1 MCTMKVFKTLNLF
14 ILSVV
19 LAAPV
24 GAGSLQQTLV
34 DAYNNKGLLTQNRAL
49 LRAADEDVALAA
61 SALKLVLSWSSSLQR
76 QFGYRNTA
84 PLNTTSGISTNS
96 ANLDVTAA
104 LTIYDGGQ
112 NKLAI
117 DAAKEAVL
125 STRQSLILVEQQVL
139 FSAIEAFVKVRRD
152 IEIVGLREN
161 NMRVIKEELRAAQD
175 RFDVGEIT
183 KTDVAFAEARLAAS
197 TSALAAAQ
205 ANLVQA
211 KESYKQ
217 AVGKVPGKLS
227 APKKAPNLPGKAS
240 DVKAKALRAHPELIA
255 LQHDIK
261 QAELNVLR
269 AEAGTGMTV
278 KLSGSLGYSDSEG
291 DNFSN
296 SNSFGVSATGPIY
309 SGGRLSALVRQ
320 AKARRDAQR
329 AGLYVTKA
337 KIEQQAGSAFALLQ
351 MARASRAATD
361 EQIRAAVVAF
371 EGVREEAAV
380 GARTTLD
387 VLNAEQELLDAKAD
401 RVTSLTDEVIAGY
414 RVLMSMGQLTADSLN
429 LPVQKFDPA
438 EYYNLVK
445 SAPTKRSVQGSKLDR
460 VLKALSP

>member
-1 MCTMKVFKTLNLF
+1 
-14 ILSVV
+14 
-19 LAAPV
+19 
-24 GAGSLQQTLV
+24 
-34 DAYNNKGLLTQNRAL
+34 
-49 LRAADEDVALAA
+49 
-61 SALKLVLSWSSSLQR
+61 
-76 QFGYRNTA
+76 
-84 PLNTTSGISTNS
+84 
-96 ANLDVTAA
+96 VTAA
-104 LTIYDGGQ
+104 LTVYDGGQ

-152 IEIVGLREN
+152 IEIVGLRKN

-217 AVGKVPGKLS
+217 AVGAAPGKLS
-227 APKKAPNLPGKAS
+227 APKKAPNLPRKAS
-240 DVKAKALRAHPELIA
+240 EVKAKALRAHPELIA

-296 SNSFGVSATGPIY
+296 SNSFGVSASGPIY

-414 RVLMSMGQLTADSLN
+414 RVLMRMGQLTAESLN

-445 SAPTKRSVQGSKLDR
+445 SAPTKRSARGSKLDR

>member
-1 MCTMKVFKTLNLF
+1 MKVFKTLSLV
-14 ILSVV
+14 ILSVL
-19 LAAPV
+19 LASPV

-34 DAYNNKGLLTQNRAL
+34 DAYNNKGVLTQNRAL
-49 LRAADEDVALAA
+49 LRAADEDVAVAA
-61 SALKLVLSWSSSLQR
+61 AALKPVLSWSSNLQR
-76 QFGYRNTA
+76 QFGSRNSA
-84 PLNTTSGISTNS
+84 PLNNTSGISTNS

-104 LTIYDGGQ
+104 LTVYDGGQ

-117 DAAKEAVL
+117 NAAKEAVL

-152 IEIVGLREN
+152 IEIVGLRKN

-175 RFDVGEIT
+175 RFEVGEIT

-217 AVGKVPGKLS
+217 SVGAAPGKLS
-227 APKKAPNLPGKAS
+227 APNKAPNLPRKAS
-240 DVKAKALRAHPELIA
+240 EVKAKALRAHPELIA

-296 SNSFGVSATGPIY
+296 SNSFGVSASGPIY

-414 RVLMSMGQLTADSLN
+414 RVLMRMGQLTAESLN
-429 LPVQKFDPA
+429 LPVQRFDPA

-445 SAPTKRSVQGSKLDR
+445 SAPTKRSAWGSKLDR

>member
-1 MCTMKVFKTLNLF
+1 MKVFKTLNLF

-61 SALKLVLSWSSSLQR
+61 SALKPVLSWTSSLQR

-438 EYYNLVK
+438 EYYNLMK

>member
-1 MCTMKVFKTLNLF
+1 MKVFKTLNLF

-34 DAYNNKGLLTQNRAL
+34 DAYNNKGLLTQNRSL

-240 DVKAKALRAHPELIA
+240 DVKAKALRANPELIA

-291 DNFSN
+291 DIFSN
-296 SNSFGVSATGPIY
+296 SNSFGGSVTGPIY
-309 SGGRLSALVRQ
+309 SGGRLSALGRQ
-320 AKARRDAQR
+320 VKARRDAQR

-438 EYYNLVK
+438 EYYNLMK

>member
-1 MCTMKVFKTLNLF
+1 MKVFKTLNLF

-34 DAYNNKGLLTQNRAL
+34 DAYNNKGLLTQNRSL

-61 SALKLVLSWSSSLQR
+61 SALKPVLSWTSSLQR

-438 EYYNLVK
+438 EYYNLMK

>member
-1 MCTMKVFKTLNLF
+1 MKVFKTLNLF

-34 DAYNNKGLLTQNRAL
+34 DAYNNKGLLTQNRSL

-61 SALKLVLSWSSSLQR
+61 SALKPVLSWTSSLQR

-217 AVGKVPGKLS
+217 AVGKAPGKLS

>member
-61 SALKLVLSWSSSLQR
+61 SALKPVLSWSSSLQR

-217 AVGKVPGKLS
+217 AVGKAPGKLS

-438 EYYNLVK
+438 EYYNLMK

>member
-1 MCTMKVFKTLNLF
+1 MKVFKTLNLF

-34 DAYNNKGLLTQNRAL
+34 DAYNNKGLLTQNRSL

-61 SALKLVLSWSSSLQR
+61 SALKPVLSWTSSLQR

-438 EYYNLVK
+438 EYYNLMK
-445 SAPTKRSVQGSKLDR
+445 SAPTRRSVQGSKLDR

>member
-1 MCTMKVFKTLNLF
+1 MKVFKTLNLF

-34 DAYNNKGLLTQNRAL
+34 DAYNNKGLLTQNRSL

-61 SALKLVLSWSSSLQR
+61 SALKPVLSWSSSLQR

-217 AVGKVPGKLS
+217 AVGKAPGKLS

>member
-1 MCTMKVFKTLNLF
+1 
-14 ILSVV
+14 
-19 LAAPV
+19 
-24 GAGSLQQTLV
+24 
-34 DAYNNKGLLTQNRAL
+34 
-49 LRAADEDVALAA
+49 
-61 SALKLVLSWSSSLQR
+61 
-76 QFGYRNTA
+76 
-84 PLNTTSGISTNS
+84 
-96 ANLDVTAA
+96 
-104 LTIYDGGQ
+104 
-112 NKLAI
+112 
-117 DAAKEAVL
+117 
-125 STRQSLILVEQQVL
+125 
-139 FSAIEAFVKVRRD
+139 
-152 IEIVGLREN
+152 
-161 NMRVIKEELRAAQD
+161 
-175 RFDVGEIT
+175 
-183 KTDVAFAEARLAAS
+183 
-197 TSALAAAQ
+197 
-205 ANLVQA
+205 
-211 KESYKQ
+211 
-217 AVGKVPGKLS
+217 
-227 APKKAPNLPGKAS
+227 
-240 DVKAKALRAHPELIA
+240 
-255 LQHDIK
+255 
-261 QAELNVLR
+261 
-269 AEAGTGMTV
+269 
-278 KLSGSLGYSDSEG
+278 YSDSEG

-414 RVLMSMGQLTADSLN
+414 RVLMSMGQLTAESLN

-445 SAPTKRSVQGSKLDR
+445 SAPTKRSVRGSKLDR

>member
-1 MCTMKVFKTLNLF
+1 MKVFKTLNLF

-217 AVGKVPGKLS
+217 AVGKAPGKLS

-329 AGLYVTKA
+329 AGLYVIKA

>member
-1 MCTMKVFKTLNLF
+1 MKVFKTLSLV

-49 LRAADEDVALAA
+49 LRAADEDVAVAA
-61 SALKLVLSWSSSLQR
+61 AALKPVLSWSSSLQR
-76 QFGYRNTA
+76 QFGSRNTA
-84 PLNTTSGISTNS
+84 PLNNTSGISTNS

-104 LTIYDGGQ
+104 LTVYDGGQ

-152 IEIVGLREN
+152 IEIVGLRKN

-217 AVGKVPGKLS
+217 AVGAAPGKLS
-227 APKKAPNLPGKAS
+227 APKKAPNLPRKAS
-240 DVKAKALRAHPELIA
+240 EVKAKALRAHPELIA

-278 KLSGSLGYSDSEG
+278 KLSGSLGYSDSQG

-296 SNSFGVSATGPIY
+296 SNSFGVSASGPIY

-414 RVLMSMGQLTADSLN
+414 RVLMRMGQLTAESLN

-445 SAPTKRSVQGSKLDR
+445 SAPIKRSARGSKLDR

>member
-1 MCTMKVFKTLNLF
+1 MKVFKTLSLV

-34 DAYNNKGLLTQNRAL
+34 DAYNNNGLLTQNRAL
-49 LRAADEDVALAA
+49 LRAADEDVAVAA
-61 SALKLVLSWSSSLQR
+61 AALKPVLSWSSRLQR
-76 QFGYRNTA
+76 QFGSRNTA

-104 LTIYDGGQ
+104 FTVYDGGQ

-152 IEIVGLREN
+152 IEIVGLRKN

-197 TSALAAAQ
+197 TSDLAAEQ

-217 AVGKVPGKLS
+217 AVGAAPGKLS
-227 APKKAPNLPGKAS
+227 APKKAPNLPRKAS
-240 DVKAKALRAHPELIA
+240 EVKAKALLAHPELIA

-269 AEAGTGMTV
+269 AESGTGITV

-296 SNSFGVSATGPIY
+296 SNSFGVSASGPIY

-320 AKARRDAQR
+320 AKARRDAKR

-414 RVLMSMGQLTADSLN
+414 RVLMRMGQLTAESLN

-445 SAPTKRSVQGSKLDR
+445 SAPTKRSALGSKLDR

>member
-1 MCTMKVFKTLNLF
+1 MKVFKTLSLVM
-14 ILSVV
+14 LSVV

-34 DAYNNKGLLTQNRAL
+34 DAYKNKGLLTQNRAL
-49 LRAADEDVALAA
+49 LRAADEDVAVAA
-61 SALKLVLSWSSSLQR
+61 AALKPVLSWSSSLQR
-76 QFGYRNTA
+76 QFGSRNTA

-104 LTIYDGGQ
+104 LTVYDGGQ

-125 STRQSLILVEQQVL
+125 STRQLLILVEQQVL

-152 IEIVGLREN
+152 IEIVGLRKN

-217 AVGKVPGKLS
+217 AVGAAPGKLS
-227 APKKAPNLPGKAS
+227 APKKAPNLPRKAS
-240 DVKAKALRAHPELIA
+240 EVKAKALRAHPELIA

-296 SNSFGVSATGPIY
+296 SNSFGVSASGPIY
-309 SGGRLSALVRQ
+309 SG
-320 AKARRDAQR
+320 
-329 AGLYVTKA
+329 
-337 KIEQQAGSAFALLQ
+337 
-351 MARASRAATD
+351 
-361 EQIRAAVVAF
+361 
-371 EGVREEAAV
+371 
-380 GARTTLD
+380 
-387 VLNAEQELLDAKAD
+387 
-401 RVTSLTDEVIAGY
+401 
-414 RVLMSMGQLTADSLN
+414 
-429 LPVQKFDPA
+429 
-438 EYYNLVK
+438 
-445 SAPTKRSVQGSKLDR
+445 
-460 VLKALSP
+460 

>member
-1 MCTMKVFKTLNLF
+1 MKVFKTLSLV

-49 LRAADEDVALAA
+49 LRAADEDVAVAA
-61 SALKLVLSWSSSLQR
+61 AALKPVLSWSSSLQR
-76 QFGYRNTA
+76 QFGSRNTA

-104 LTIYDGGQ
+104 LTVYDGGQ
-112 NKLAI
+112 NKLAM

-152 IEIVGLREN
+152 IEIVGLRKN

-217 AVGKVPGKLS
+217 AVGAAPGKLS
-227 APKKAPNLPGKAS
+227 APKKAPNLPRKAS
-240 DVKAKALRAHPELIA
+240 EVKAKALRAHPELIA

-296 SNSFGVSATGPIY
+296 SNSC
-309 SGGRLSALVRQ
+309 
-320 AKARRDAQR
+320 
-329 AGLYVTKA
+329 
-337 KIEQQAGSAFALLQ
+337 
-351 MARASRAATD
+351 
-361 EQIRAAVVAF
+361 
-371 EGVREEAAV
+371 
-380 GARTTLD
+380 
-387 VLNAEQELLDAKAD
+387 
-401 RVTSLTDEVIAGY
+401 
-414 RVLMSMGQLTADSLN
+414 
-429 LPVQKFDPA
+429 
-438 EYYNLVK
+438 
-445 SAPTKRSVQGSKLDR
+445 KLI
-460 VLKALSP
+460 

>member
-1 MCTMKVFKTLNLF
+1 MKVFKTLNLF

-217 AVGKVPGKLS
+217 AVGKAPGKLS

-261 QAELNVLR
+261 QAEFNVLR

-438 EYYNLVK
+438 EYYNLMK

>member
-1 MCTMKVFKTLNLF
+1 MKVFKTLNLF

-49 LRAADEDVALAA
+49 LRAADEDVAVAA
-61 SALKLVLSWSSSLQR
+61 SALKPVLSWSSSLQR
-76 QFGYRNTA
+76 QFGFRNTA

-217 AVGKVPGKLS
+217 AVGKAPGKLS

-438 EYYNLVK
+438 EYYNLMK

>member
-61 SALKLVLSWSSSLQR
+61 SALKPVLSWTSSLQR

-217 AVGKVPGKLS
+217 AVGKAPGKLS

-351 MARASRAATD
+351 MARASRSATD

>member
-1 MCTMKVFKTLNLF
+1 MKVFKTLNLF

-61 SALKLVLSWSSSLQR
+61 SALKPVLSWSSSLQR

-217 AVGKVPGKLS
+217 AVGKAPGKLS

>member
-1 MCTMKVFKTLNLF
+1 MKVFKTLNLF

-61 SALKLVLSWSSSLQR
+61 SALKPVLSWTSSLQR

-217 AVGKVPGKLS
+217 AVGKAPGKLS

>member
-1 MCTMKVFKTLNLF
+1 MKVFKSLNLV

-24 GAGSLQQTLV
+24 GAGNLQQTLV

-49 LRAADEDVALAA
+49 LRAADEDVAVAA
-61 SALKLVLSWSSSLQR
+61 AALKPVLSWSSSLQR
-76 QFGYRNTA
+76 QFGSRNTA

-104 LTIYDGGQ
+104 LTVYDGGQ

-117 DAAKEAVL
+117 NAAKEAVL

-139 FSAIEAFVKVRRD
+139 FSAVEAFVKVRRD
-152 IEIVGLREN
+152 IEIVGLRKN

-217 AVGKVPGKLS
+217 AVGAAPGKLS
-227 APKKAPNLPGKAS
+227 APTKAPNLPRKAS

-296 SNSFGVSATGPIY
+296 SNSFGVSASGPIY

-414 RVLMSMGQLTADSLN
+414 RVLMRMGQLTAESLN

-445 SAPTKRSVQGSKLDR
+445 SAPTKRSARGSKLDR

>member
-1 MCTMKVFKTLNLF
+1 M
-14 ILSVV
+14 
-19 LAAPV
+19 
-24 GAGSLQQTLV
+24 
-34 DAYNNKGLLTQNRAL
+34 
-49 LRAADEDVALAA
+49 
-61 SALKLVLSWSSSLQR
+61 
-76 QFGYRNTA
+76 
-84 PLNTTSGISTNS
+84 
-96 ANLDVTAA
+96 
-104 LTIYDGGQ
+104 
-112 NKLAI
+112 
-117 DAAKEAVL
+117 
-125 STRQSLILVEQQVL
+125 
-139 FSAIEAFVKVRRD
+139 
-152 IEIVGLREN
+152 
-161 NMRVIKEELRAAQD
+161 
-175 RFDVGEIT
+175 
-183 KTDVAFAEARLAAS
+183 
-197 TSALAAAQ
+197 
-205 ANLVQA
+205 
-211 KESYKQ
+211 
-217 AVGKVPGKLS
+217 PGKLS

-278 KLSGSLGYSDSEG
+278 KLSGSLGYSDSEA

-337 KIEQQAGSAFALLQ
+337 KIEQQAGSAYALLQ

-414 RVLMSMGQLTADSLN
+414 RVLMSMGQLTAESLN
-429 LPVQKFDPA
+429 LSVQKFDPA

-445 SAPTKRSVQGSKLDR
+445 SAPTKRSVRGSKLDR

>member
-1 MCTMKVFKTLNLF
+1 MKVFKTLSLV

-19 LAAPV
+19 LGAPV

-49 LRAADEDVALAA
+49 LRAADEDVAVAA
-61 SALKLVLSWSSSLQR
+61 AALKPVLSWSSNLQR
-76 QFGYRNTA
+76 QFGSRNSA
-84 PLNTTSGISTNS
+84 PLNNTSGISTNS

-104 LTIYDGGQ
+104 LTVYDGGQ
-112 NKLAI
+112 NNLAI
-117 DAAKEAVL
+117 DTAKEAVL

-152 IEIVGLREN
+152 IEIVGLRKN

-217 AVGKVPGKLS
+217 AVGAAPGKLS
-227 APKKAPNLPGKAS
+227 APKKAPNLPRKAS
-240 DVKAKALRAHPELIA
+240 EVKAKALRAHPELIA

-296 SNSFGVSATGPIY
+296 SNSFGVSASGPVSY
-309 SGGRLSALVRQ
+309 THL
-320 AKARRDAQR
+320 R
-329 AGLYVTKA
+329 AHET
-337 KIEQQAGSAFALLQ
+337 
-351 MARASRAATD
+351 
-361 EQIRAAVVAF
+361 
-371 EGVREEAAV
+371 
-380 GARTTLD
+380 
-387 VLNAEQELLDAKAD
+387 
-401 RVTSLTDEVIAGY
+401 
-414 RVLMSMGQLTADSLN
+414 
-429 LPVQKFDPA
+429 
-438 EYYNLVK
+438 
-445 SAPTKRSVQGSKLDR
+445 
-460 VLKALSP
+460 

>member
-1 MCTMKVFKTLNLF
+1 MKVFKTLNLF

-49 LRAADEDVALAA
+49 LRAADEDVAVAA
-61 SALKLVLSWSSSLQR
+61 AALKPVLSWSASLQR
-76 QFGYRNTA
+76 QFGSANTA

-112 NKLAI
+112 NKLAL

-152 IEIVGLREN
+152 IEIVGLRKN

-217 AVGKVPGKLS
+217 AVGAAPGKLS

-240 DVKAKALRAHPELIA
+240 DVKAKALRAHPELTA

-269 AEAGTGMTV
+269 AEAGTGLTV

-291 DNFSN
+291 D
-296 SNSFGVSATGPIY
+296 
-309 SGGRLSALVRQ
+309 
-320 AKARRDAQR
+320 
-329 AGLYVTKA
+329 
-337 KIEQQAGSAFALLQ
+337 
-351 MARASRAATD
+351 
-361 EQIRAAVVAF
+361 
-371 EGVREEAAV
+371 
-380 GARTTLD
+380 
-387 VLNAEQELLDAKAD
+387 
-401 RVTSLTDEVIAGY
+401 
-414 RVLMSMGQLTADSLN
+414 
-429 LPVQKFDPA
+429 
-438 EYYNLVK
+438 
-445 SAPTKRSVQGSKLDR
+445 
-460 VLKALSP
+460 

>member
-1 MCTMKVFKTLNLF
+1 MKVFKTLNLF

-161 NMRVIKEELRAAQD
+161 NMRVI
-175 RFDVGEIT
+175 
-183 KTDVAFAEARLAAS
+183 
-197 TSALAAAQ
+197 
-205 ANLVQA
+205 
-211 KESYKQ
+211 
-217 AVGKVPGKLS
+217 
-227 APKKAPNLPGKAS
+227 
-240 DVKAKALRAHPELIA
+240 
-255 LQHDIK
+255 
-261 QAELNVLR
+261 
-269 AEAGTGMTV
+269 
-278 KLSGSLGYSDSEG
+278 
-291 DNFSN
+291 
-296 SNSFGVSATGPIY
+296 
-309 SGGRLSALVRQ
+309 
-320 AKARRDAQR
+320 
-329 AGLYVTKA
+329 
-337 KIEQQAGSAFALLQ
+337 
-351 MARASRAATD
+351 
-361 EQIRAAVVAF
+361 
-371 EGVREEAAV
+371 
-380 GARTTLD
+380 
-387 VLNAEQELLDAKAD
+387 
-401 RVTSLTDEVIAGY
+401 
-414 RVLMSMGQLTADSLN
+414 
-429 LPVQKFDPA
+429 
-438 EYYNLVK
+438 
-445 SAPTKRSVQGSKLDR
+445 
-460 VLKALSP
+460 

>member
-1 MCTMKVFKTLNLF
+1 MEVFKTLSLV

-49 LRAADEDVALAA
+49 LRAADEDVAVAA
-61 SALKLVLSWSSSLQR
+61 AALKPVLSWSSSLQR
-76 QFGYRNTA
+76 QFGSRNTA

-104 LTIYDGGQ
+104 LTVYDGGQ

-152 IEIVGLREN
+152 IEIVGLRKN

-217 AVGKVPGKLS
+217 AVGAAPGKLS
-227 APKKAPNLPGKAS
+227 APKKAPIFR
-240 DVKAKALRAHPELIA
+240 AKPLR
-255 LQHDIK
+255 
-261 QAELNVLR
+261 
-269 AEAGTGMTV
+269 
-278 KLSGSLGYSDSEG
+278 
-291 DNFSN
+291 
-296 SNSFGVSATGPIY
+296 
-309 SGGRLSALVRQ
+309 
-320 AKARRDAQR
+320 
-329 AGLYVTKA
+329 
-337 KIEQQAGSAFALLQ
+337 
-351 MARASRAATD
+351 
-361 EQIRAAVVAF
+361 
-371 EGVREEAAV
+371 
-380 GARTTLD
+380 
-387 VLNAEQELLDAKAD
+387 
-401 RVTSLTDEVIAGY
+401 
-414 RVLMSMGQLTADSLN
+414 
-429 LPVQKFDPA
+429 
-438 EYYNLVK
+438 
-445 SAPTKRSVQGSKLDR
+445 
-460 VLKALSP
+460 

>member
-1 MCTMKVFKTLNLF
+1 MKVFKTLNLF

-61 SALKLVLSWSSSLQR
+61 SALKPVLSWSSSLQR

>member
-1 MCTMKVFKTLNLF
+1 MKVFKTLNLF

-76 QFGYRNTA
+76 QFGFRNTA

-217 AVGKVPGKLS
+217 AVGKAPGKLS

-261 QAELNVLR
+261 QAEFNVLR

>member
-1 MCTMKVFKTLNLF
+1 MKVFKTLSLVF
-14 ILSVV
+14 LSVA

-49 LRAADEDVALAA
+49 LRAADEDVAVAA
-61 SALKLVLSWSSSLQR
+61 AALKPVLSWSSSLQR
-76 QFGYRNTA
+76 QFGSRNTA
-84 PLNTTSGISTNS
+84 PLNTTSGISINF

-104 LTIYDGGQ
+104 LTVYDGGQ

-217 AVGKVPGKLS
+217 AVGKAPGKLS

-438 EYYNLVK
+438 EYYNLMK

>member
-1 MCTMKVFKTLNLF
+1 MKVFKTLNLF

-175 RFDVGEIT
+175 RFYVGEIT

-217 AVGKVPGKLS
+217 AVGKAPGKLS

>member
-1 MCTMKVFKTLNLF
+1 MKVFKTLSLV

-24 GAGSLQQTLV
+24 GAGSMQDTLV

-49 LRAADEDVALAA
+49 LRAADEDVAVAA
-61 SALKLVLSWSSSLQR
+61 AALKPVLSWSSSLQR
-76 QFGYRNTA
+76 QFGSRNTA

-104 LTIYDGGQ
+104 LTVYDGGQ

-152 IEIVGLREN
+152 IEIVGLRKN

-217 AVGKVPGKLS
+217 AVGAAPGKLS
-227 APKKAPNLPGKAS
+227 APKKAPNLPRKAS
-240 DVKAKALRAHPELIA
+240 EVKAKALRAHPELIA

-278 KLSGSLGYSDSEG
+278 KLSGSLGY
-291 DNFSN
+291 
-296 SNSFGVSATGPIY
+296 
-309 SGGRLSALVRQ
+309 
-320 AKARRDAQR
+320 
-329 AGLYVTKA
+329 
-337 KIEQQAGSAFALLQ
+337 
-351 MARASRAATD
+351 
-361 EQIRAAVVAF
+361 
-371 EGVREEAAV
+371 
-380 GARTTLD
+380 
-387 VLNAEQELLDAKAD
+387 
-401 RVTSLTDEVIAGY
+401 
-414 RVLMSMGQLTADSLN
+414 
-429 LPVQKFDPA
+429 
-438 EYYNLVK
+438 
-445 SAPTKRSVQGSKLDR
+445 
-460 VLKALSP
+460 

>member
-1 MCTMKVFKTLNLF
+1 MKVFKTLNLF